1 MSKLVHQEDISSH
14 DLLTAVMAAV
24 AGVESRDYSGSYID
38 LDEGMREDPRSNYL
52 TAAEA
57 TYQSTPGWD
66 IDGVRHAV
74 QQPTVRLR
82 LRPRE
87 ARTQAAAAQIDHRGW
102 CGRSAAAAAATGDED
117 LRLRE
122 CAGSCVN
129 RGVHDAEVSAHALCT
144 LAQGCAT
151 GLGRRKRVVRVGYGV
166 VCGG

>member
-1 MSKLVHQEDISSH
+1 MSKLV
-14 DLLTAVMAAV
+14 T
-24 AGVESRDYSGSYID
+24 SG
-38 LDEGMREDPRSNYL
+38 G
-52 TAAEA
+52 
-57 TYQSTPGWD
+57 
-66 IDGVRHAV
+66 H
-74 QQPTVRLR
+74 QQPRPLNRRDGRRSRSGVSRLQRLVHRPGRGDARRPEVKLPHSGRERPINRRPDGTLTVCDMRL
-82 LRPRE
+82 E